1 MLTIRN
7 YTDTECELEIAKS
20 RLDLLIDKKT
30 KLYRKYFPITA
41 TTKELMVDGGEENTD
56 KMADYLHE
64 LHEIDYGTG
73 KSLEE
78 EIIYQQET
86 VDKLRGY
93 LDIMSDSL
101 SKMKGLEYQLFYEI
115 VYNGV
120 NVTKAVEN
128 ISSKYNTDVSTVWRV
143 YKRIKKYVKK
153 LKMLV
158 FWE

>member
-20 RLDLLIDKKT
+20 RLDFLIDKKT
-30 KLYRKYFPITA
+30 RLYRKYFPLSSEV
-41 TTKELMVDGGEENTD
+41 KEIMVDGGEENTD

-78 EIIYQQET
+78 EIIYQQEI
-86 VDKLRGY
+86 VDKLKNY
-93 LDIMSDSL
+93 LDIMSNSL
-101 SKMKGLEYQLFYEI
+101 SKTKGLEYQLFYEI

-120 NVTKAVEN
+120 NITKAVEN
-128 ISSKYNTDVSTVWRV
+128 ISSNYNADVSTVWRV

-153 LKMLV
+153 LKMPV
-158 FWE
+158 F

>member
-20 RLDLLIDKKT
+20 RLDFLIDKKT
-30 KLYRKYFPITA
+30 RLYRKYFPLSSEV
-41 TTKELMVDGGEENTD
+41 KEIMVDGGEENTD

-78 EIIYQQET
+78 EIIYQQEI
-86 VDKLRGY
+86 VDKLKNY
-93 LDIMSDSL
+93 LDIMSNSL

-120 NVTKAVEN
+120 NITKAVEN
-128 ISSKYNTDVSTVWRV
+128 ISCNYNADVSTVWRV

-153 LKMLV
+153 LKMPV
-158 FWE
+158 F

>member
-20 RLDLLIDKKT
+20 RLDFLIDKKT
-30 KLYRKYFPITA
+30 RLYRKYFPLSSEV
-41 TTKELMVDGGEENTD
+41 KEIMVDGGEENTD

-78 EIIYQQET
+78 EIIYQQEI
-86 VDKLRGY
+86 VDKLKNY
-93 LDIMSDSL
+93 LDIMSNSL

-120 NVTKAVEN
+120 NITKAVEN
-128 ISSKYNTDVSTVWRV
+128 ISSNYNADVSTVWRV

-153 LKMLV
+153 LKIPV
-158 FWE
+158 F

>member
-20 RLDLLIDKKT
+20 RLDFLIDKKT
-30 KLYRKYFPITA
+30 RLYRKYFPLSSEV
-41 TTKELMVDGGEENTD
+41 KEIMVDGGEENTD

-78 EIIYQQET
+78 EIIYQQEI
-86 VDKLRGY
+86 VDKLKNY
-93 LDIMSDSL
+93 LDIMSNSL

-120 NVTKAVEN
+120 NITKAVEN
-128 ISSKYNTDVSTVWRV
+128 ISSNYNADVSTVWRV

-153 LKMLV
+153 LKMPV
-158 FWE
+158 F

>member
-1 MLTIRN
+1 MFTIHT

-20 RLDLLIDKKT
+20 RLDFLIDKKT
-30 KLYRKYFPITA
+30 RLYRKYFPLSSEV
-41 TTKELMVDGGEENTD
+41 KEIIVDGGEKNND

-78 EIIYQQET
+78 EIIYQQEI
-86 VDKLRGY
+86 VDKLKNY
-93 LDIMSDSL
+93 LDIMSNSL
-101 SKMKGLEYQLFYEI
+101 SKTKGLEYQLFYEI

-120 NVTKAVEN
+120 NITKAVEN
-128 ISSKYNTDVSTVWRV
+128 ISSNYNADVSTVWRV

-153 LKMLV
+153 LKMPV
-158 FWE
+158 F

>member
-20 RLDLLIDKKT
+20 RLDFLIDKKT
-30 KLYRKYFPITA
+30 RLYRKYFPLSSEV
-41 TTKELMVDGGEENTD
+41 KEIMVDGGEENTD

-78 EIIYQQET
+78 EIIYQQEI
-86 VDKLRGY
+86 VDKLKNY
-93 LDIMSDSL
+93 LDIMSNSL
-101 SKMKGLEYQLFYEI
+101 SKTKGLEYQLFYEI

-120 NVTKAVEN
+120 NITKAVEN
-128 ISSKYNTDVSTVWRV
+128 ISSNYNADVSTVWRV

-153 LKMLV
+153 LKMPV